1 MRRGASPGEQCR
13 CFLCGIGGRAELMG
27 AAAGRWGMG
36 KFSSDRFC
44 FLSGIGSNS
53 LVESGGE
60 RGNYESGK

>member
-1 MRRGASPGEQCR
+1 MASEEGPSLWAQLQGD
-13 CFLCGIGGRAELMG
+13 GD
-27 AAAGRWGMG
+27 MG

-44 FLSGIGSNS
+44 FLSGIGSNT